1 MGITVEKR
9 KLAGGRVA
17 LYLNF
22 SFGHKRWRESLH
34 LTLEDPVDTATRK
47 LNREKMKMALAVR
60 SRRELE
66 LITERSGIRTTKGN
80 AHTDLRDVCTAFIA
94 QYRRKDIKMVQAAFA
109 QLVRFTANR
118 PLYTWRIDRT
128 FCLKF
133 YDYLREHHSGHT
145 PTGYFNKFKQCLDFA
160 VEQHYM
166 EVNPAAHIRLV
177 QQNEFT
183 KAVLTQDEIRRLATV
198 PCLHAEVKRA
208 FLFACMTG
216 LRWCDVVALRT
227 ESVDE
232 AGRMLHLVQQKVEG
246 HSSKAVLHLA
256 LNDSA
261 LALLRARRPATDGR
275 LFVLPSYSYAGRV
288 LKRWMRSAGIDKHIT
303 FHCARHS
310 FVTNLLLNGA
320 NIKTASELA
329 GHSTIRHTEKYIHI
343 ADELKRKA
351 VDSLPTLEL
360 DPEWE

>member
-1 MGITVEKR
+1 M
-9 KLAGGRVA
+9 A

-133 YDYLREHHSGHT
+133 YDYLREHLSGHT

-166 EVNPAAHIRLV
+166 EVNPAAHVRLV
-177 QQNEFT
+177 
-183 KAVLTQDEIRRLATV
+183 
-198 PCLHAEVKRA
+198 
-208 FLFACMTG
+208 
-216 LRWCDVVALRT
+216 
-227 ESVDE
+227 
-232 AGRMLHLVQQKVEG
+232 
-246 HSSKAVLHLA
+246 
-256 LNDSA
+256 
-261 LALLRARRPATDGR
+261 
-275 LFVLPSYSYAGRV
+275 
-288 LKRWMRSAGIDKHIT
+288 
-303 FHCARHS
+303 
-310 FVTNLLLNGA
+310 
-320 NIKTASELA
+320 
-329 GHSTIRHTEKYIHI
+329 
-343 ADELKRKA
+343 
-351 VDSLPTLEL
+351 
-360 DPEWE
+360 